1 MSDEWYYSLLSRY
14 VSNELTLQ
22 ETEEL
27 LLWIGDDPEREKLL
41 RDFQETW
48 DVAKDYPESFKVD
61 TRAAWQRLR
70 HSIKE
75 VPASSATTTVPVNKW
90 VLIIAAFAFLA
101 ICLFLIFQYFFM
113 K

>member
-1 MSDEWYYSLLSRY
+1 MSDDVYLNLLSRY

-27 LLWIGDDPEREKLL
+27 LEWIGDEPEREKLL
-41 RDFQETW
+41 REFQETW
-48 DVAKDYPESFKVD
+48 DIAREYPESFRVD
-61 TRAAWQRLR
+61 TPAAWQRLR
-70 HSIKE
+70 HSIKD
-75 VPASSATTTVPVNKW
+75 VPASAARTTVPIKKW

-101 ICLFLIFQYFFM
+101 ICLFLLFQYFLF